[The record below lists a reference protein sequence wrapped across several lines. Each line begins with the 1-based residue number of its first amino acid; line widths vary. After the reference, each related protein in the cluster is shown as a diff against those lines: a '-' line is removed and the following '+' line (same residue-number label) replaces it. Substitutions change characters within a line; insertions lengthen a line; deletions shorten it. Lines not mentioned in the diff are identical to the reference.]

1 MSSKKVKENRTGY
14 AAEDMGAKQ
23 SRSRRY
29 SVPKAKSRTI
39 GQPKPNVTSRPA
51 RRQANPKPTA
61 HTTTGLDEI
70 NQNLLELKAG
80 LADIQ
85 QRLSAFEAQL
95 SSVSDT
101 QQRFEAIAR
110 IAADDLG
117 WLSLSESAF
126 AFWDNAEDDVYDTL

>member
-14 AAEDMGAKQ
+14 AAEDMSAKQ
-23 SRSRRY
+23 SRSRPY

-51 RRQANPKPTA
+51 RRQANPKPTP
-61 HTTTGLDEI
+61 HTTTSLDEI

-85 QRLSAFEAQL
+85 QRLSAFEEQL
-95 SSVSDT
+95 SSLNGA
-101 QQRFEAIAR
+101 QKWLEAMSA
-110 IAADDLG
+110 IAADESG
-117 WLSLSESAF
+117 WLRLSESAF
-126 AFWDNAEDDVYDTL
+126 AFWDNAEDAVYDTL